1 MAEADAMAV
10 AEAEAAAVAISL
22 TSAKAKQFHYK
33 NCHHDAHLANA
44 AEAGSQRELRGRGN
58 GIGEGVSNPK
68 GRHDPKELA
77 TL

>member
-1 MAEADAMAV
+1 MAGADGMAAE

-44 AEAGSQRELRGRGN
+44 AEAGSQRELRGRKT
-58 GIGEGVSNPK
+58 ESERVSNPK
-68 GRHDPKELA
+68 GRHNPKELA